1 MKRIMITFFIGSSAV
16 FGYSDDRQTQ
26 QFVPTGKSVTMT
38 NYVGPQDTPT
48 EHTDKNMLMKRQ
60 PFVEQA
66 RKTYPQARA
75 RFVAGL
81 PKGARFYVTV
91 DFKDGT
97 IIENAYITVRTI
109 EGNQIR
115 GVVSTKLLRIK
126 SHYSGEE
133 VTFPESV
140 VIDWTITSAD
150 GKEEGNFVGKFL
162 DEYNAGRL

>member
-1 MKRIMITFFIGSSAV
+1 MKRIIITFLIGGSSV
-16 FGYSDDRQTQ
+16 CGYSDDRQTQ

-48 EHTDKNMLMKRQ
+48 EYTDKNMLMKRQ

-66 RKTYPQARA
+66 RKTYPKARE
-75 RFVAGL
+75 RFLAGL
-81 PKGARFYVTV
+81 PKGARFFVTV

-97 IIENAYITVRTI
+97 VTENAYIEVRKI
-109 EGNQIR
+109 VGNQIR

-150 GKEEGNFVGKFL
+150 GEEEGNFVGKFL